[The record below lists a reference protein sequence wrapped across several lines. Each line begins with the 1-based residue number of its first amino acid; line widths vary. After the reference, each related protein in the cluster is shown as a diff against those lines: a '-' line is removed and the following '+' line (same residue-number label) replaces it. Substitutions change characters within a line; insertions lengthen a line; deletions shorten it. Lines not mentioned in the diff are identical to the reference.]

1 MHLNQTKQN
10 KKKRCLLQLLESRIV
25 PLLQRALVEDS
36 FHASSQS
43 KSVPPNPEQE
53 FYVMFN
59 QVRRVSH
66 LSHVSPSPP
75 PRSLREVCELD
86 VACDEMAETAG
97 IVAAYIAHYG
107 PVPF

>member
-1 MHLNQTKQN
+1 M
-10 KKKRCLLQLLESRIV
+10 LQLLDSRIV

-53 FYVMFN
+53 SYVFYVFN

>member
-1 MHLNQTKQN
+1 M
-10 KKKRCLLQLLESRIV
+10 
-25 PLLQRALVEDS
+25 
-36 FHASSQS
+36 
-43 KSVPPNPEQE
+43 
-53 FYVMFN
+53 
-59 QVRRVSH
+59 SH